1 MGCAVTKST
10 ITAVKPA
17 GGVSANDSPVPPPA
31 DPRLPLTMKQRF
43 SILSSWKGIARA
55 MESTGVTMFIK
66 LFQENSDL
74 LNLFTK
80 FQSLN
85 TQESQKDSMELAQH
99 ASIVMATLD
108 EGLRAL
114 DRVDYFIEYLES
126 VGRFHRNIASFKK
139 EYFWNIEQP
148 FLAAVQETL
157 GDRYTANMEN
167 IYKITIHF
175 ILETIVKGF
184 NLHDERRKSPT
195 AIENVS

>member
-1 MGCAVTKST
+1 MGCTVAKGM
-10 ITAVKPA
+10 ITAVKSTD
-17 GGVSANDSPVPPPA
+17 GANDSLVPPPA

-114 DRVDYFIEYLES
+114 DRVDYFIKYLES
-126 VGRFHRNIASFKK
+126 VGRFHQNIAGFRK
-139 EYFWNIEQP
+139 EYFWKIEQP

-175 ILETIVKGF
+175 VLETIVKGY
-184 NLHDERRKSPT
+184 NLHDGRRKKS
-195 AIENVS
+195 NSD